1 VFMAGYGFRDTSDW
15 DAVRMNIH
23 VPVFNT
29 DMPGLS
35 AAQCA
40 ALGVGV
46 VLYYGLSHFVAQ
58 QAVRQAFRTLAETG
72 SAVSLDLPPQ
82 NVMDFDE
89 FLGIGQARE
98 DAKRYGL
105 LD

>member
-1 VFMAGYGFRDTSDW
+1 
-15 DAVRMNIH
+15 
-23 VPVFNT
+23 
-29 DMPGLS
+29 MPGRS
-35 AAQCA
+35 AAECA
-40 ALGVGV
+40 ALGMDV

-72 SAVSLDLPPQ
+72 SAVSLNLPPQ
-82 NVMDFDE
+82 TVGDFDA

-98 DAKRYGL
+98 DAKRFGL